1 MAHRYSLRPRIGV
14 IPRQLLAMLRDCHV
28 CACSAGL
35 RTRYIN
41 CWKRSDLAKS
51 LLSVVKV
58 MFARQSPRHQRTSTH
73 STIICLHSKVLLWRR
88 SIQPRQRRISCGV
101 SPSLHNTRHET
112 KGRLSRRML
121 RGRVHSAKPAM
132 TSALQLA
139 ELCRIDNTAKASKAK
154 TLIPSEHLTEH
165 IITMIR
171 CKRERSIIRH
181 FCEMIRES
189 PRCGRWDAGIAGE
202 DRHLYEIAMP
212 SPAMC
217 IFLYNSVMIF
227 PAC

>member
-1 MAHRYSLRPRIGV
+1 MEFLQV
-14 IPRQLLAMLRDCHV
+14 
-28 CACSAGL
+28 
-35 RTRYIN
+35 
-41 CWKRSDLAKS
+41 
-51 LLSVVKV
+51 
-58 MFARQSPRHQRTSTH
+58 
-73 STIICLHSKVLLWRR
+73 
-88 SIQPRQRRISCGV
+88 SITQA
-101 SPSLHNTRHET
+101 RHET
-112 KGRLSRRML
+112 KGHLSRRML
-121 RGRVHSAKPAM
+121 RGYARSAKPAM
-132 TSALQLA
+132 TSALQLQLA
-139 ELCRIDNTAKASKAK
+139 QFSHVDNTAKASKAK
-154 TLIPSEHLTEH
+154 TLPPFIDLTEH

-217 IFLYNSVMIF
+217 IFLYNSVIIF